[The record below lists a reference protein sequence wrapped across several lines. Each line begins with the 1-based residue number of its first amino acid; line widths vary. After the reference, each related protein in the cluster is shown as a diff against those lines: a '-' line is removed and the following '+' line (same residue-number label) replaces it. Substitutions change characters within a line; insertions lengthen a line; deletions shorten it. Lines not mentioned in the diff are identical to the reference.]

1 MEENIYKNAQIIV
14 IDDVEEVL
22 NSTKNCLEF
31 EDMQVQCFSNPI
43 EGLEYL
49 RNNKADVLL
58 LDYFMPQMNG
68 DEFVE
73 KLREFNNE
81 IIVILQTGYS
91 DKIPPLEM
99 IDKMNIQGYL
109 DKLKGEDELLLM
121 TKAAIKTS
129 YLNKKIIE
137 KDREISILHF
147 KNSITGSLISSLV
160 NEAKDQLMQIS
171 GMNASIQSDTNEYET
186 ENQGISKAIDKI
198 GKLYNALNFEHIKAI
213 DLNALIE
220 IMLILLKPTL
230 LISNSTLFFEENDD
244 IIIKKNASDIIYFII
259 EAVELLTSNSNNDIK
274 ISFKKEDDFIK
285 ISIQAQNIENID
297 FSNLKLLVDD
307 DKIEIN
313 NNIVVK
319 F

>member
-1 MEENIYKNAQIIV
+1 MEENIYKNAKIIV

-129 YLNKKIIE
+129 FLNKKIIE

-171 GMNASIQSDTNEYET
+171 AMNASIQSDTNEYDA

-230 LISNSTLFFEENDD
+230 LISNSSLFFEENDD
-244 IIIKKNASDIIYFII
+244 IIIEKNASDIIYFII
-259 EAVELLTSNSNNDIK
+259 EAVELLTIINNNDIK
-274 ISFKKEDDFIK
+274 IKFQKEDDNII
-285 ISIQAQNIENID
+285 ISITAQNIENID